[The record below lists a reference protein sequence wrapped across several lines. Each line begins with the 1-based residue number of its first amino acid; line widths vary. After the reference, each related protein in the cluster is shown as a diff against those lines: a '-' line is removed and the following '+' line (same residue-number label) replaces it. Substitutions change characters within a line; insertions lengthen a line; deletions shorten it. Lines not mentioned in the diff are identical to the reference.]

1 MKKLVSRVTDLLN
14 FTAIAGL
21 LLAYISPYVNPQEFW
36 PIAFFGL
43 NFQLLG
49 IFNLLLIA
57 LWIKRKK
64 KRVVYNILVL
74 LIGLPYLNRNFQFNN
89 STLPEEK
96 FSIVSFN
103 THVQRVY
110 NGGNTTNAIENY
122 LKENDIEIAVL
133 LEWLDAKGTI
143 SKTAYPHQ
151 QFVQLNTKRNK
162 NRYGLNFVS
171 KYPIAHWEQIRYS
184 NFSNNLAAFFD
195 VELDDQTIRVVAV
208 HLQSNGVNSS
218 DYQEF
223 ITGIDNKEEVQR
235 RAKML
240 IGRLKNS
247 FQKRASQVKII
258 EEVIEESPY
267 PVLVVGDFNDTP
279 QSFAYETLRGKRKDA
294 FVEQGSGMG
303 PTYRKPIE
311 LLRIDYI
318 LFDEQFT
325 CTSFKETSEI
335 ESDHKLLQASFTY

>member
-1 MKKLVSRVTDLLN
+1 VKKILSRFTDLIN
-14 FTAIAGL
+14 FTAITGL
-21 LLAYISPYVNPQEFW
+21 LLAYASPYVNPQDFW

-49 IFNLLLIA
+49 IFNVLLIII
-57 LWIKRKK
+57 WIKRKK
-64 KRVVYNILVL
+64 KRVFYNLLVFI
-74 LIGLPYLNRNFQFNN
+74 IGLPYFNRNFQFNN
-89 STLPEEK
+89 EPLGGEK

-103 THVQRVY
+103 THVQSVY
-110 NGGNTTNAIENY
+110 NGGNTTQDIQDY
-122 LKENDIEIAVL
+122 LIDKDVELAVL
-133 LEWLDAKGTI
+133 LEWLDGKGSI
-143 SKTAYPHQ
+143 SKDAFPHQ
-151 QFVQLNTKRNK
+151 QFVALNTKRNK
-162 NRYGLNFVS
+162 HRYGLNFVS

-195 VELDDQTIRVVAV
+195 VALEDQTVRVIAV
-208 HLQSNGVNSS
+208 HLQSNGVKSS

-223 ITGIDNKEEVQR
+223 ITGIDNKKVQQK
-235 RAKML
+235 AKRL
-240 IGRLKNS
+240 IGRLKDS

-279 QSFAYETLRGKRKDA
+279 QSYAYETLRGQRKDA

-303 PTYRKPIE
+303 STYRKPIE

-318 LFDEQFT
+318 LYDEQLR
-325 CTSFKETSEI
+325 CTDFIETAAI